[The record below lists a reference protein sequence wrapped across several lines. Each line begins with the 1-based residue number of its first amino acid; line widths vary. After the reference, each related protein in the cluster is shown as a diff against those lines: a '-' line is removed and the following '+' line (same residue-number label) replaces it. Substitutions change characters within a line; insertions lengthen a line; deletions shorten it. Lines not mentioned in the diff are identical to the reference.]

1 MKSDFALNHINV
13 DLIMHFFFPCLTYAH
28 FVTYNLFII
37 ILTTTP
43 SNKGNKEGESQP
55 NYNDLTIL
63 NQLYLNS
70 KLVESDE
77 FVNNFR
83 IFFLS
88 YV

>member
-1 MKSDFALNHINV
+1 MTL
-13 DLIMHFFFPCLTYAH
+13 
-28 FVTYNLFII
+28 NLFIHFKII

-43 SNKGNKEGESQP
+43 SNKGNKEGEKSAYK
-55 NYNDLTIL
+55 YNDLTIL

-77 FVNNFR
+77 FVNNF
-83 IFFLS
+83 IFFFLS